1 MTTIAYDRPVKDL
14 IAGLSATGHVN
25 HQSYTKTMVTI
36 HHNAGVLSH
45 EDVLNAWK
53 TREASAHFDV
63 DRVGGVAQYVDV
75 NEYAWACGNT
85 VGNQTS
91 ISIEMS
97 NSATGGNWPVAETT
111 WHEAA
116 RLAGWLFAHVIGT
129 RPNSS
134 NLVPHHHWYATSCA
148 GPYVDSVFGQLI
160 SLAQQAY
167 DSFVSGG
174 TGDSMDEQS
183 IINALLD
190 TPINRQ
196 GVDENNKAKTGAT
209 SLRSII
215 SYMDAGWAL
224 PARVTLPVLN
234 TLVAQVKT
242 LSDEVAALKESN
254 NTAGGLAHVKIE
266 GDFPFTPSS

>member
-1 MTTIAYDRPVKDL
+1 MATIAYDRSVKDL
-14 IAGLSATGHVN
+14 VADLSATGHVN

-45 EDVLNAWK
+45 EDVLNTWK

-63 DRVGGVAQYVDV
+63 DRNGAVAQYVDV
-75 NEYAWACGNT
+75 HEYAWACGNT

-97 NSATGGNWPVAETT
+97 NSTAGGNWPVSETT

-116 RLAGWLFAHVIGT
+116 RLAGWLFAKVIHT
-129 RPNSS
+129 RPSAK
-134 NLVPHHHWYATSCA
+134 NLVPHRYWYATSCP
-148 GPYVDSVFGQLI
+148 GPYMDSVFGQLI

-174 TGDSMDEQS
+174 TGDNMDEQS
-183 IINALLD
+183 IVNAILD
-190 TPINRQ
+190 TPISRQ
-196 GVDENNKAKTGAT
+196 GVDENGKPKTGTT
-209 SLRSII
+209 SLRAI
-215 SYMDAGWAL
+215 SAYMDSGWAL
-224 PARVTLPVLN
+224 PVRELLPVLN
-234 TLVAQVKT
+234 TLVTQVKA
-242 LSDEVAALKESN
+242 LSDEVAALKQS
-254 NTAGGLAHVKIE
+254 TGTSGGTAHVKIE

>member
-1 MTTIAYDRPVKDL
+1 MSTIAYDRPVKDL
-14 IAGLSATGHVN
+14 VAGLSATGHVN
-25 HQSYTKTMVTI
+25 HQSYAKTMVTI

-63 DRVGGVAQYVDV
+63 DRNGAVAQYVDV
-75 NEYAWACGNT
+75 HEYAWACGNT

-97 NSATGGNWPVAETT
+97 NSTAGGNWPVSETT

-129 RPNSS
+129 RPSSS
-134 NLVPHHHWYATSCA
+134 NLVPHHHWYATSCP
-148 GPYVDSVFGQLI
+148 GPYMDSVFGSLI

-174 TGDSMDEQS
+174 TGDTMDEQS
-183 IINALLD
+183 IVNAILD
-190 TPINRQ
+190 TPIPRQ
-196 GVDENNKAKTGAT
+196 GTGADGKTKSGST
-209 SLRSII
+209 SLRSVVGWT
-215 SYMDAGWAL
+215 DAGWEGPTRAL
-224 PARVTLPVLN
+224 MPVLQ
-234 TLVAQVKT
+234 TLISKVDA
-242 LSDEVAALKESN
+242 LSTEVEQLKSASG
-254 NTAGGLAHVKIE
+254 TSGGTAHVKIE
-266 GDFPFTPSS
+266 GDFPFTPSP

>member
-1 MTTIAYDRPVKDL
+1 MATIGYDRPIKNL
-14 IAGLSATGHVN
+14 IEGLSATGHVN

-63 DRVGGVAQYVDV
+63 DRAGAVAQYVNV

-97 NSATGGNWPVAETT
+97 NSTAGGIWPVSETT

-129 RPNSS
+129 RPDSG
-134 NLVPHHHWYATSCA
+134 NLVPHHHWYSTSCP
-148 GPYVDSVFGQLI
+148 GPYMDGVFGQLI

-183 IINALLD
+183 IVNAILD
-190 TPINRQ
+190 TTINRQ
-196 GVDENNKAKTGAT
+196 GVDENGKAKAGTT
-209 SLRSII
+209 NLRSII

-224 PARVTLPVLN
+224 PARLLLPVLS
-234 TLVAQVKT
+234 TLVAEVKT
-242 LSDEVAALKESN
+242 LSDEIAALKQSSG
-254 NTAGGLAHVKIE
+254 TAGGTAHVKIE

>member
-1 MTTIAYDRPVKDL
+1 MATIGYDRPIKNL
-14 IAGLSATGHVN
+14 IEGLSATGHVN

-63 DRVGGVAQYVDV
+63 DRAGAVAQYVNV

-97 NSATGGNWPVAETT
+97 NSTAGGIWPVSETNRN
-111 WHEAA
+111 EAA
-116 RLAGWLFAHVIGT
+116 RLAGCLFARVIGT
-129 RPNSS
+129 RPNAD
-134 NLVPHHHWYATSCA
+134 NLVPHHHWYSTSCP
-148 GPYVDSVFGQLI
+148 GPYMDGVFGQLI

-174 TGDSMDEQS
+174 TGDSMNEQS
-183 IINALLD
+183 IVNALLAYTFD
-190 TPINRQ
+190 RQ
-196 GVDENNKAKTGAT
+196 GQNGESKAQSGRANVDAIFKN
-209 SLRSII
+209 
-215 SYMDAGWAL
+215 MDSGWS
-224 PARVTLPVLN
+224 LPVRELKPLLQ
-234 TLVAQVKT
+234 TLISMVTDLKT
-242 LSDEVAALKESN
+242 EVESLKQSSG
-254 NTAGGLAHVKIE
+254 TAGGTAHVKIE